1 MACACSARSIIFP
14 QPPVA
19 QHDVAGGTAAASRRS
34 QIDRPADLRRA
45 PARANQRG
53 MRIALFEPEIAG
65 NVGAI
70 LRLGACL
77 GAAVDIIEPMGFEW
91 DDRRV
96 RRAAMDYIDH
106 VTIARHASFDAFSE
120 VRGAGRLVLFTTRS
134 SQSIYDF
141 QFRADDVL
149 LFGKESAG
157 VPATVADA
165 CHARVRI
172 PMLPQVRSMNLASSA
187 ALALGE
193 ALRQTGTLPSSPS

>member
-1 MACACSARSIIFP
+1 
-14 QPPVA
+14 
-19 QHDVAGGTAAASRRS
+19 
-34 QIDRPADLRRA
+34 
-45 PARANQRG
+45 

-65 NVGAI
+65 NVGAV

-77 GAAVDIIEPMGFEW
+77 GVAVDLIEPMGFVW

-106 VTIARHASFDAFSE
+106 VTIARHAGFDAFRE
-120 VRGAGRLVLFTTRS
+120 TAGSNRLVLFTTKA
-134 SQSIYDF
+134 SQSVYDF
-141 QFRADDVL
+141 AFAPDDIL

-157 VPATVADA
+157 VTAAIADA

-172 PMLPQVRSMNLASSA
+172 PMRPQVRSMNLASSA

-193 ALRQTGTLPSSPS
+193 ALRQTQTLPG

>member
-1 MACACSARSIIFP
+1 
-14 QPPVA
+14 
-19 QHDVAGGTAAASRRS
+19 
-34 QIDRPADLRRA
+34 
-45 PARANQRG
+45 

-65 NVGAI
+65 NVGAV

-77 GAAVDIIEPMGFEW
+77 GASVDLIEPMGFGW

-106 VTIARHASFDAFSE
+106 VTIVRHAGFDAFKATIGS
-120 VRGAGRLVLFTTRS
+120 GRLVLFTTKS
-134 SQSIYDF
+134 HQSAYDF
-141 QFRADDVL
+141 AFMADDVL

-165 CHARVRI
+165 CDARLRI
-172 PMLPQVRSMNLASSA
+172 PMRPQVRSMNLAMSA

-193 ALRQTGTLPSSPS
+193 ASRQTATLPG

>member
-1 MACACSARSIIFP
+1 
-14 QPPVA
+14 
-19 QHDVAGGTAAASRRS
+19 
-34 QIDRPADLRRA
+34 
-45 PARANQRG
+45 

-77 GAAVDIIEPMGFEW
+77 GAAVDLVESLGFQW

-106 VTIARHASFDAFSE
+106 VTVARHADFRAFRAAIAS
-120 VRGAGRLVLFTTRS
+120 RRLVPFTTKS
-134 SQSIYDF
+134 SQSAYDF
-141 QFRADDVL
+141 RFMPDDVL

-157 VPATVADA
+157 VPVAIAEA
-165 CHARVRI
+165 CDGRVRI
-172 PMLPQVRSMNLASSA
+172 PMRPQVRSMNVATSA

-193 ALRQTGTLPSSPS
+193 ALRQSATLPG